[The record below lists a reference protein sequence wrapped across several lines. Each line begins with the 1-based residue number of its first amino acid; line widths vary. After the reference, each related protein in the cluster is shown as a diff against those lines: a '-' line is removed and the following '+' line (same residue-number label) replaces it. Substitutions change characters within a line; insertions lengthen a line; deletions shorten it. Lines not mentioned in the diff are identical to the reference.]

1 MARLK
6 VFLDGQV
13 VSQHQLTPGQDL
25 IGGRGESCDC
35 ILKPEKGI
43 SRQHFKIMLTD
54 LGWEIESLSRF
65 GELYVN
71 GEKTE
76 KAILQNGIMFA
87 VPPYEFV
94 FEDGAE
100 RMASDIPLPNMTPA
114 VVSGGGSG
122 AGEVGDDKT
131 FVGPSMSAA
140 LLRLLDPRGQPL
152 QTYSL
157 QGLSWVAGRDIG
169 CSIFIDNSKISRRQF
184 EIQKVE
190 ETYFVRDLGSQNGTL
205 VNNVPIPSDQWTQ
218 LASSD
223 VLGIADLTLVFEI
236 RDAQFEQRL
245 NEVDPALRNPP
256 SISGNTNSGVYGGA
270 YNPNMAGQGQP
281 DAMPAMY
288 VPGMNS
294 KHSAKPGMKIMGKHV
309 PGLNPIRLIIGII
322 ILAGVAYQLADS
334 GPAEDMQK
342 MARPQTPFETLPP
355 EKQQLVKQAY
365 QLARDLYT
373 TGKYELANQ
382 KIIEIHGII
391 PYYEDSKELQ
401 SYVDNA
407 IEIQRNRDKLLAQ
420 AEEENKR
427 KEKVNKA
434 IVECRKLLDKKLS
447 VVPADMDVCLA
458 PVVEFD
464 PENQEFLALRAAVD
478 QLVLDRNMT
487 AAKEAEYKKLVAKR
501 ALLFKNAQKID
512 KKGRSLAAIGAY
524 KLVVGSGLPD
534 PENTKKKAE
543 RRIASIRATIGKR
556 QASLIAQAETAYKA
570 GDRKTAITKLRAA
583 LRINP
588 QNGEVEDRITQ
599 IIAEIRKDMQLK
611 YQEAIL
617 EESIGSVTEA
627 KKRWQEI
634 MQASIPGEE
643 YFQKS
648 RVKLRKYGEAIP

>member
-13 VSQHQLTPGQDL
+13 VSQHSLNPNQEL

-35 ILKPEKGI
+35 VLKPEKGI
-43 SRQHFKIMLTD
+43 SRQHFRIHLTD

-76 KAILQNGIMFA
+76 KTMLQNGVMFA

-100 RMASDIPLPNMTPA
+100 RVASDIPLPSMAPQNIA
-114 VVSGGGSG
+114 SND
-122 AGEVGDDKT
+122 AGNADDKT

-140 LLRLLDPRGQPL
+140 LLRLLDPRGQAI

-157 QGLSWVAGRDIG
+157 QGLSWVAGRDIS
-169 CSIFIDNSKISRRQF
+169 CSIFIDNSQISRRQF

-190 ETYFVRDLGSQNGTL
+190 ETYFVRDLGSVNGTL
-205 VNNVPIPSDQWTQ
+205 VNDNPIPSDQWTQ

-223 VLGIADLTLVFEI
+223 VLRIADLALVFEI

-245 NEVDPALRNPP
+245 NDVDPALRHPP
-256 SISGNTNSGVYGGA
+256 ALSNTNSGVYGGA
-270 YNPNMAGQGQP
+270 YNPNMAGQGQQP
-281 DAMPAMY
+281 DAMPAMFI
-288 VPGMNS
+288 PNGGS
-294 KHSAKPGMKIMGKHV
+294 PPPFQKPGMKIMGKHV
-309 PGLNPIRLIIGII
+309 PGMNPIRLLIGII
-322 ILAGVAYQLADS
+322 VIVGVAYSMMDS
-334 GPAEDMQK
+334 TPVEDNQRT
-342 MARPQTPFETLPP
+342 ARAQTPFEVLTP

-382 KIIEIHGII
+382 KIIEIHAVVS
-391 PYYEDSKELQ
+391 YYEDSKELQ
-401 SYVDNA
+401 GYIDNA

-420 AEEENKR
+420 SEEERKR
-427 KEKVNKA
+427 KEKVEKA
-434 IVECRKLLDKKLS
+434 VTDCRKLLDKKLT
-447 VVPADMDVCLA
+447 VVPEDMDLCLA

-487 AAKEAEYKKLVAKR
+487 AAKETEYKKLVAKR
-501 ALLFKNAQKID
+501 ALLYKKAQKID

-524 KLVVGSGLPD
+524 KVVVVSALPD
-534 PENTKKKAE
+534 PQNLKRKSE

-556 QASLIAQAETAYKA
+556 QAYFIRAAEVAYKV
-570 GDRKTAITKLRAA
+570 GNRKEAITKLRSA

-588 QNGEVEDRITQ
+588 SNGDVEDRITQ
-599 IIAEIRKDMQLK
+599 IIGEIRKDMQVK

-634 MQASIPGEE
+634 MQSSIPGEE
-643 YFQKS
+643 YFGKAK
-648 RVKLRKYGEAIP
+648 VKLRKYGEVLP

>member
-13 VSQHQLTPGQDL
+13 VSQHALNPNQEL

-43 SRQHFKIMLTD
+43 SRQHFRIHLTD

-76 KAILQNGIMFA
+76 KAILQNGMMFS

-100 RMASDIPLPNMTPA
+100 RVASDIPLPSMAAQPVA
-114 VVSGGGSG
+114 PSSE
-122 AGEVGDDKT
+122 ASADDKT
-131 FVGPSMSAA
+131 FVGPAMAAA
-140 LLRLLDPRGQPL
+140 LLRLLDQKGQPV

-157 QGLSWVAGRDIG
+157 QGLSWVAGRDIS
-169 CSIFIDNSKISRRQF
+169 CSIFIDNNKISRRQF

-190 ETYFVRDLGSQNGTL
+190 ETYFVRDLGSVNGTL
-205 VNNVPIPSDQWTQ
+205 VNNNPIPSDQWTQ
-218 LASSD
+218 LSSSD
-223 VLGIADLTLVFEI
+223 VIAIADWTLVFEI

-245 NEVDPALRNPP
+245 NEVDPALRHPP
-256 SISGNTNSGVYGGA
+256 AIASGHTNSGIYGGA
-270 YNPNMAGQGQP
+270 YNPNMASENRDPG
-281 DAMPAMY
+281 AIPAMFL
-288 VPGMNS
+288 PGAQGPRPQAS
-294 KHSAKPGMKIMGKHV
+294 GMKIMGKQV
-309 PGLNPIRLIIGII
+309 PGLNPVRLMIGVII
-322 ILAGVAYQLADS
+322 IVGVAYSLLDS
-334 GPAEDMQK
+334 TPAEDPQK
-342 MARPQTPFETLPP
+342 TARPQTPFETLSP

-401 SYVDNA
+401 QYVDNA

-420 AEEENKR
+420 SEEERKR
-427 KEKVNKA
+427 KEKVEKA
-434 IVECRKLLDKKLS
+434 IVECRKLLDKKAT

-458 PVVEFD
+458 PVMEFD
-464 PENQEFLALRAAVD
+464 PENQEFVALRASVD
-478 QLVLDRNMT
+478 QIVLDRNVA
-487 AAKEAEYKKLVAKR
+487 AAKDADYKKQVARR
-501 ALLFKNAQKID
+501 ALMYKNAQKID
-512 KKGRSLAAIGAY
+512 KKGRSLAAISAY
-524 KLVVGSGLPD
+524 KVVIASKLPD
-534 PENTKKKAE
+534 PDNLTKKSE
-543 RRIASIRATIGKR
+543 RRIASIRSTLGKR
-556 QASLIAQAETAYKA
+556 QGALIAGAEAAYKA
-570 GDRKTAITKLRAA
+570 GNRKEAVLKLRKA

-588 QNGEVEDRITQ
+588 ANSAVEDRITQ
-599 IIAEIRKDMQLK
+599 IIGEIRKDMQVK

-617 EESIGSVTEA
+617 EESIGSVAEA

-634 MQASIPGEE
+634 IQTSLPGEE
-643 YFQKS
+643 YYNKS
-648 RVKLRKYGEAIP
+648 RVKLRKYGEVL